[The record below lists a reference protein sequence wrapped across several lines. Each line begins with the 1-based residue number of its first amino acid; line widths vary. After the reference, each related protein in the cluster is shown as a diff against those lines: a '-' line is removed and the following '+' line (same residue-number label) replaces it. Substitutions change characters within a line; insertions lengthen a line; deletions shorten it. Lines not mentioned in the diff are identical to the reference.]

1 MDLSDELT
9 VIHQPVRLKVMTLLY
24 RHGDVGFTE
33 AHKTLDLTPGN
44 LDAHSKKLAEAG
56 LLESR
61 RVLMKDH
68 FEVRLRITDE
78 GTRRFAAYLKVL
90 QGFLEG
96 ARRNP

>member
-1 MDLSDELT
+1 MDLPSELM

-33 AHKTLDLTPGN
+33 AHKNLGLTPGN
-44 LDAHSKKLAEAG
+44 LDAHSKKLAEEG

-68 FEVRLRITDE
+68 FEVRLRITQE
-78 GTRRFAAYLKVL
+78 GTRRFDAYLRAL
-90 QGFLEG
+90 QGFLAAATG
-96 ARRNP
+96 G